1 MSELN
6 TIKRIK
12 EVMVL
17 KVAVGCVRHMPFG
30 REPQMPTFWPLTCR
44 TVAAAWVV
52 VGLQSGEIL
61 ALEMVILYRL
71 NLTITTP
78 ELFFQILRIMGC
90 SFKGALGLF
99 YRWNSTC

>member
-71 NLTITTP
+71 NFDNYNTRIVLPNP
-78 ELFFQILRIMGC
+78 ENY
-90 SFKGALGLF
+90 GL
-99 YRWNSTC
+99 